1 MIALKI
7 EFNINFMNYLSL
19 LYEGSL
25 SGLVFLI
32 KFGICFY
39 MYKMVRESANKMK
52 FESLSN
58 FSIYRKQLYNLV
70 IASLILTGIQYGND
84 GASCVGG
91 DPLYGGCD
99 YYDYDDD
106 FIPMTF
112 ENAIKLFFTY
122 FIIVLVIGYYG
133 IKKGI
138 EDAEINLSFNND
150 SNRTFEK

>member
-1 MIALKI
+1 
-7 EFNINFMNYLSL
+7 
-19 LYEGSL
+19 
-25 SGLVFLI
+25 
-32 KFGICFY
+32 
-39 MYKMVRESANKMK
+39 MVRESANKMK